1 MTQET
6 SCGTP
11 PFPFR
16 GSEQPRRPDQANGRH
31 IEVCG
36 RAPEGRA
43 LRQRRNLKMA
53 GSVHANMPG
62 NALKFYEWLGT
73 ADSSTIPVG
82 PPVWIRDKPEAD
94 VTMFA
99 AQHPWLSRLCP

>member
-16 GSEQPRRPDQANGRH
+16 GVEQPRRPDQAMAGTLKYAAEH
-31 IEVCG
+31 Q
-36 RAPEGRA
+36 RAVA

-53 GSVHANMPG
+53 GSAHTYMPG
-62 NALKFYEWLGT
+62 NALKFYECVGYRGQQH
-73 ADSSTIPVG
+73 DSSG
-82 PPVWIRDKPEAD
+82 SASLDLR
-94 VTMFA
+94 
-99 AQHPWLSRLCP
+99 

>member
-16 GSEQPRRPDQANGRH
+16 GGEQPRRPDQAMAGTLKYAAEH
-31 IEVCG
+31 Q
-36 RAPEGRA
+36 RAVA

-53 GSVHANMPG
+53 GSAHAYAGECFKVLRMVG
-62 NALKFYEWLGT
+62 DRGQQH
-73 ADSSTIPVG
+73 DSSG
-82 PPVWIRDKPEAD
+82 SASLDLR
-94 VTMFA
+94 
-99 AQHPWLSRLCP
+99 

>member
-1 MTQET
+1 MA
-6 SCGTP
+6 GTLKYAA
-11 PFPFR
+11 
-16 GSEQPRRPDQANGRH
+16 EYQ
-31 IEVCG
+31 
-36 RAPEGRA
+36 RAVA

-82 PPVWIRDKPEAD
+82 RQFGSAINLKP
-94 VTMFA
+94 TS
-99 AQHPWLSRLCP
+99 QGSLRNTHSLSRGCSP